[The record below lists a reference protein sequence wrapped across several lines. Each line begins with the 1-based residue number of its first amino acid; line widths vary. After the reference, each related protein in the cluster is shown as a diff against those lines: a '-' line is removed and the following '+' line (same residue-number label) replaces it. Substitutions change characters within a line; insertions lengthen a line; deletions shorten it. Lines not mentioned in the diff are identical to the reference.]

1 MSGGYLAYELLA
13 GQAGLLLAAMVA
25 LGLAVRLQRGARP
38 GRTWRAPLTPATG
51 GCDPGLVQRLA
62 WPVRP
67 PRQLDPDARRGHRP
81 RAPSSTPSR
90 NAAA

>member
-25 LGLAVRLQRGARP
+25 LGLAVWLQRGARP
-38 GRTWRAPLTPATG
+38 GRTWRARLAPATG
-51 GCDPGLVQRLA
+51 GCDPGLVERLTR
-62 WPVRP
+62 PVRL
-67 PRQLDPDARRGHRP
+67 PRQLDPEARRAHRP

-90 NAAA
+90 NPAA